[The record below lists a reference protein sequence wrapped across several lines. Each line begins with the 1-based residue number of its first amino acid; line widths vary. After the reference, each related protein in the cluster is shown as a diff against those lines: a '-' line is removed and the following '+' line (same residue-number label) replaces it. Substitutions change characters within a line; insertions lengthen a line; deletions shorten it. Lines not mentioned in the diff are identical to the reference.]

1 MVTLQNGLA
10 PQTGLKE
17 STSEEQLDH
26 VLKRLRHSL
35 PKDAGSLRFM
45 RDMKVFDGDKIYI
58 LKPLSRRYW
67 TKTSAMNDAD
77 EIAGSILGSITRRN
91 RWA

>member
-1 MVTLQNGLA
+1 MVTLQNRLA

-45 RDMKVFDGDKIYI
+45 RDMKVFDGGQD
-58 LKPLSRRYW
+58 LHPQAPVASLL
-67 TKTSAMNDAD
+67 D
-77 EIAGSILGSITRRN
+77 EDFGDE
-91 RWA
+91 